1 MSPGSGE
8 SVDMPARRM
17 EPPVTPVTEPFWAA
31 TRRREFL
38 LQWCRRCDEPI
49 FYPREVCPR
58 CLEAQLE
65 WRPAS
70 GRGTVNA
77 VSVQHR
83 PAMPLPAFTDGPYV
97 VALVELAEGVCVM
110 SNVTGGPPDEVTV
123 GMPVT
128 LTWET
133 LSDGR
138 NLPQFQP
145 AGTEP

>member
-1 MSPGSGE
+1 MSAEPGE
-8 SVDMPARRM
+8 VSVRRM
-17 EPPVTPVTEPFWAA
+17 EPPVTPLTEPFWDG
-31 TRRREFL
+31 TRRGEFL

-58 CLEAQLE
+58 CLGAQLE
-65 WRPAS
+65 WRRAS
-70 GRGTVNA
+70 GRGTVHA

-83 PAMPLPAFTDGPYV
+83 PAMPLPAFTAGPYT
-97 VALVELAEGVCVM
+97 VALIELAEGVRVM
-110 SNVTGGPPDEVTV
+110 SNVTGCPPDEVTV

-128 LTWET
+128 LTWEA

-145 AGTEP
+145 AAAAP

>member
-1 MSPGSGE
+1 
-8 SVDMPARRM
+8 M
-17 EPPVTPVTEPFWAA
+17 EPPVTPLTEPFWDA

-38 LQWCRRCDEPI
+38 LQWCRPCDEPI

-58 CLEAQLE
+58 CLEPQLE

-70 GRGTVNA
+70 GRGTVHA

-97 VALVELAEGVCVM
+97 VALIELAEGVCVM
-110 SNVTGGPPDEVTV
+110 SNVTGSPPNEVTV

-145 AGTEP
+145 AGAEP